1 MSSQKGYCEEG
12 SRIVSD
18 ARAEVNR
25 LGNLPHTNERNQ
37 KICQA
42 LADSR
47 RCLVTHI
54 KENRCAACSE
64 EHRKYMLKQ
73 LAYINEEWDRI
84 EKENEDEECIDELVE
99 ALDTDEFRQDLANA
113 ADEFLRNSA
122 QEN

>member
-1 MSSQKGYCEEG
+1 
-12 SRIVSD
+12 
-18 ARAEVNR
+18 
-25 LGNLPHTNERNQ
+25 
-37 KICQA
+37 
-42 LADSR
+42 
-47 RCLVTHI
+47 
-54 KENRCAACSE
+54 
-64 EHRKYMLKQ
+64 MLKQ